1 MKFTRKAVL
10 LGLAAALLAGP
21 AHAEEGTEKIVL
33 PDMGDSTG
41 TLITPAQEQELG
53 QAFFRNLHTQVE
65 ISQDLDVQQ
74 YIESIGEKLAAGSD
88 TPGNPFHFFVVM
100 DRDINAFAGPGGY
113 IGVNAGLL
121 VETEAESELASVM
134 AHEIAHVT
142 QRHLYRAFEAAS
154 QLSIPT
160 AAATLAAILLGTQSP
175 AMGQA
180 ALMAI
185 QAGSVQAQINFTREN
200 EEEADRVGMQIL
212 SVSDYDPHSM
222 PVFFERLQ
230 QATRYAGAGIPE
242 FLRTHP
248 VTTSRISDT
257 RGRAEKYP
265 YRQYPDSQDYLLT
278 RAKLRVLTSSSERDL
293 ANYFKAQQ
301 RQGTKEQ
308 RAVGDYGMGLLHL
321 KNQRFKEAAAVFRQ
335 LNADYP
341 GQRQYLAAMARTEL
355 DSGNYRQALELFKT
369 ALQKFPGNDALKIEY
384 ATTLLKAGEPEAAHQ
399 TLQTLSEKTRTLPLY
414 FELLA
419 QSYGALKQDAE
430 SHRYMAEYYYLS
442 GQTKAAITQIKL
454 AKQSNAVNLYLNA
467 ILDERLRFF
476 EEEEME
482 RKRNQ

>member
-1 MKFTRKAVL
+1 MKFTKPVVFLCVAF
-10 LGLAAALLAGP
+10 ALLAGP
-21 AHAEEGTEKIVL
+21 ASADEKTDKILL

-41 TLITPAQEQELG
+41 ALITPAQEQELG
-53 QAFFRNLHTQVE
+53 QAFFRNLHTQVD

-74 YIESIGEKLAAGSD
+74 YIEAIGEQLVAGSD
-88 TPGNPFHFFVVM
+88 TPANPFHFFVVM
-100 DRDINAFAGPGGY
+100 DNEVNAFAGPGGY

-121 VETEAESELASVM
+121 TTTEGESELASVL

-175 AMGQA
+175 AIGQA

-200 EEEADRVGMQIL
+200 EQEADRVGMQIL
-212 SVSDYDPHSM
+212 SASNYDPHSM
-222 PVFFERLQ
+222 PIFFERLQ

-257 RGRAEKYP
+257 RGRADKYP

-278 RAKLRVLTSSSERDL
+278 RAKLQVLMPDNEQDL
-293 ANYFKAQQ
+293 QNYFKAQQ
-301 RQGTKEQ
+301 HHGTAEQ
-308 RAVGDYGMGLLHL
+308 RAVGDYGIGLLHL
-321 KNQRFKEAAAVFRQ
+321 KHQHFKEAAAIFRK
-335 LNADYP
+335 LHGAYP
-341 GQRQYLAAMARTEL
+341 EQRQYLAVLARTEL
-355 DSGNYRQALELFKT
+355 DAGNYKQALELFKT
-369 ALQKFPGNDALKIEY
+369 ALQKHPGNDAFKIEY
-384 ATTLLKAGEPEAAHQ
+384 ATTLLKAGKPEEAHRI
-399 TLQTLSEKTRTLPLY
+399 LQTLSEKNHALPLY

-419 QSYGALKQDAE
+419 RCYGGLNQEAE
-430 SHRYMAEYYYLS
+430 SHRYMAEYYYLN
-442 GQTKAAITQIKL
+442 GQTRAAITQIKL
-454 AKQSNAVNLYLNA
+454 AQKSKDVNFYLNA

-476 EEEEME
+476 EDEEQE